1 MDLLLIVVLILLG
14 CFGLHGYLRGLV
26 RVVFSLAA
34 VTLAVLLASWA
45 APYTEQFLRTQTP
58 LYGFIQ
64 EKCMDVVDVGMEVA
78 AGVVADVVVERV
90 SWTLTFVLVTAALG
104 MLARFLDIIA
114 KLPGIG
120 GVNHIGG
127 LAVGLVEGLLVVW
140 IMFYAIALC
149 QGSEWGVE
157 LMESIQKD
165 PFLKFLY
172 DNNILNQVTAWFGQA
187 VANIQGACRS

>member
-26 RVVFSLAA
+26 RMVFSLAA

-64 EKCMDVVDVGMEVA
+64 EKCMDVV
-78 AGVVADVVVERV
+78 
-90 SWTLTFVLVTAALG
+90 SWTLTFVLVAAALG